1 MIVKDYKPVLFDG
14 AYKKD
19 EWKLERYLAKGGYQA
34 AKKILAMKRAPETNN
49 IPALIDDVKKAGLR
63 GRGGAGFST
72 GMKWSFVDYKAKKPR
87 YLAVNFDESEPGT
100 CKDRVVGTYNPH
112 MLIEGCLIAMHTV
125 GIEHGYIYIRGE
137 FVEVFDH
144 LTRACAEAYKAGY
157 LGKNV
162 LGSGFNFHITPHRG
176 SGAYICGEETGLLSS
191 LEGDRGYPKV
201 KPPFPAVEGAWR
213 CPTVVN
219 NVCTLASL
227 PGLFNLGVDAWGMVG
242 AKPGPDGNMVKND
255 SPGSQVYCLSGHVKK
270 PGNYEH
276 PMNLTMRELLFDA
289 NFGGGMKDDVPLKAV
304 IPGGSSM
311 PLMRFDG
318 KSYIASTGKEITDN
332 LDMQMSFDSLKAAGS
347 LLGSAAVIVMNER
360 VCMVNALYN
369 LVRFYHHE
377 SCGQCTPCREG
388 SGWVDKIMHKM
399 VNGHAKK
406 DDFERLHN
414 VAMQMSG
421 TTICLLADSVS
432 MPVGATIIKFKEEF
446 KYICETGKSMVAEKY
461 GSGAL
466 RL

>member
-1 MIVKDYKPVLFDG
+1 MLIKDFKPVLLDG
-14 AYKKD
+14 AYKKG
-19 EWKLERYLAKGGYQA
+19 EWALEAYIAKGGYEA
-34 AKKILAMKRAPETNN
+34 AKKVLAMPRDPVTRNV
-49 IPALIDDVKKAGLR
+49 PPLIDELKKSSLR
-63 GRGGAGFST
+63 GRGGAGFPT
-72 GMKWSFVDYKAKKPR
+72 GMKWSFVDYKSKKPR

-112 MLIEGCLIAMHTV
+112 MIIEGCLIAMHTV
-125 GIEHGYIYIRGE
+125 GIENAYIYIRGE

-157 LGKNV
+157 LGRNV
-162 LGSGFNFHITPHRG
+162 LGSGADFHVQPHRG
-176 SGAYICGEETGLLSS
+176 AGAYICGEETGLLSS

-213 CPTVVN
+213 SPTVVN
-219 NVCTLASL
+219 NASTIASL
-227 PGLFNLGVDAWGMVG
+227 PFLIRVG
-242 AKPGPDGNMVKND
+242 ADAFSQIGSKPGPDGKPVKND

-276 PMNLTMRELLFDA
+276 PMCLTMRELVFDL
-289 NFGGGMKDDVPLKAV
+289 GGGMKDDIPLKAI

-311 PLMRFDG
+311 PLMRYDG
-318 KSYIASTGKEITDN
+318 KSYIASNGKELTDN
-332 LDMQMSFDSLKAAGS
+332 LDMQMSFDELKKANS

-360 VCMVNALYN
+360 VCMVSALYN

-388 SGWVDKIMHKM
+388 SGWLEKIISKIYHGK
-399 VNGHAKK
+399 GKP
-406 DDFERLHN
+406 DDFERLYN
-414 VAMQMSG
+414 VATQMSG
-421 TTICLLADSVS
+421 TTICLLSDSVA
-432 MPVGATIIKFKEEF
+432 MPVGATITKFKEEF
-446 KYICETGKSMVAEKY
+446 QHICKTGKSMVVETFGEK
-461 GSGAL
+461 AV